1 MSLEIFKVGK
11 DVEIEALGVINKS
24 KERELSQKYIFNDV
38 VQRKYRNAHIDTVKK
53 FLAAHPQEDR
63 AVKEE
68 VLKEFGR
75 LFVEN
80 PHLFVY
86 NEEVALR
93 IAKESQPRNRAELAD
108 DLYNVVGEEL
118 GLEDRDDE
126 EDLVDL
132 KYYTAV
138 NSKLDMSFGIDC
150 FFSYNHVDKETGK
163 KQEVIVSIDVTTN
176 PDKVNYKSDLLLRFR
191 EDSAEKRSNWSQL
204 VLEYGKIVADKF
216 KEKIAVIDQVKSN

>member
-11 DVEIEALGVINKS
+11 DVELEALGAINKN
-24 KERELSQKYIFNDV
+24 KEKELSQKYLFNDAI
-38 VQRKYRNAHIDTVKK
+38 QRMYPGKRIDTVKQ
-53 FLAAHPQEDR
+53 FLAAHPEESERVQ
-63 AVKEE
+63 KE
-68 VLKEFGR
+68 VFREFNR

-86 NEEVALR
+86 NEEVALK

-108 DLYNVVGEEL
+108 DLYNVIGEEL

-150 FFSYNHVDKETGK
+150 FFTYTHTDKETGK

-216 KEKIAVIDQVKSN
+216 REKIAIIDQVKSN